1 MIETILL
8 QIPTGGLS
16 ETLRAVRGRFQEGGS
31 FPVILLLMAT
41 GLSIFWIANLLAQR
55 QRRVRATTLPPDPG
69 RLFSDLMSR
78 LGMTPQQRKALEHVA
93 RDLRLANPA
102 VILISETLFDRGLE
116 RYRAARLSDQPESS
130 DPTALMTEI
139 RATLFPAA

>member
-1 MIETILL
+1 MSDTILL
-8 QIPTGGLS
+8 QIQTGGLN
-16 ETLRAVRGRFQEGGS
+16 ETLRAVRGRFQDGGS
-31 FPVILLLMAT
+31 FAIILLLVAT
-41 GLSIFWIANLLAQR
+41 FISIFWIANLIAKK
-55 QRRVRATTLPPDPG
+55 QRRARATTLPPDPG

-116 RYRAARLSDQPESS
+116 RYRAARPSGSPESTE
-130 DPTALMTEI
+130 PTALMTEI
-139 RATLFPAA
+139 RATLFPTA

>member
-8 QIPTGGLS
+8 QIPTGGLN

-31 FPVILLLMAT
+31 FAVILLLMAT
-41 GLSIFWIANLLAQR
+41 VLSIFWIANLFAKR
-55 QRRVRATTLPPDPG
+55 QRRTRATTLPPDPG

-102 VILISETLFDRGLE
+102 AILVSETLFDRGLE
-116 RYRAARLSDQPESS
+116 RWRADRPSDQPESPA
-130 DPTALMTEI
+130 PTALMTEI
-139 RATLFPAA
+139 RATLFPVT